1 MARMPGR
8 KESHMQLNLGMTLG
22 LVVAIIGAAILVA
35 AIRRW

>member
-1 MARMPGR
+1 MPGR
-8 KESHMQLNLGMTLG
+8 EESYMQLSFGMTLG

>member
-1 MARMPGR
+1 
-8 KESHMQLNLGMTLG
+8 MQLNLGMTLG

>member
-1 MARMPGR
+1 MPGR
-8 KESHMQLNLGMTLG
+8 EKSHMQLSLGMTLG

>member
-1 MARMPGR
+1 MPGR
-8 KESHMQLNLGMTLG
+8 EESHMQLSLGMTFG

>member
-1 MARMPGR
+1 MAGMPGR
-8 KESHMQLNLGMTLG
+8 EESHMQLSLGMMLG